1 MPEHAR
7 SMFTTGL
14 HTPDGSQL
22 MMWNRLISKEE
33 QCAANLLLNTLNRYP
48 YAPRES
54 LRSNVSLSYLSSDGG
69 GSGGWE
75 SGAPRPNSTML
86 MSHRLMTAE
95 PLNSWGLDS
104 LGRSGSLP
112 SLRSVAAL
120 HPRSPS
126 TSDYAGTAGEER
138 VTGGSRASSREMLR
152 ASPLPSRS
160 VSVGAVGIRAS
171 TAAVALH
178 PSTGRPPRRHPD
190 PPASARRL
198 NRSERSR
205 LA

>member
-7 SMFTTGL
+7 PMFTTGL
-14 HTPDGSQL
+14 HTLDASQQL
-22 MMWNRLISKEE
+22 MWAKCISKEE

-54 LRSNVSLSYLSSDGG
+54 LRSSGSLSYLASDGG

-75 SGAPRPNSTML
+75 SAAPRPNATAL

-95 PLNSWGLDS
+95 PLNSWGFS

-112 SLRSVAAL
+112 SLRSGATL
-120 HPRSPS
+120 HSLGLS
-126 TSDYAGTAGEER
+126 SSDYVGSAGR
-138 VTGGSRASSREMLR
+138 DRIMGGSRASSREMML

-160 VSVGAVGIRAS
+160 ASVGAVSMRAS
-171 TAAVALH
+171 ATTVSLH
-178 PSTGRPPRRHPD
+178 PSTGRPPRRCPDHPHG
-190 PPASARRL
+190 L
-198 NRSERSR
+198 ERSR